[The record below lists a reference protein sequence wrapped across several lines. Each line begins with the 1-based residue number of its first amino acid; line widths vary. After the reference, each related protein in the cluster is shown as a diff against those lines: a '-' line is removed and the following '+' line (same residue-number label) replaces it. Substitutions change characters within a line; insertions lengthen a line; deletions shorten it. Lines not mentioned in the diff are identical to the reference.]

1 MYSIVIALLFFSLGG
16 WLLKVEWAKAPD
28 VRNVWS
34 VLSAVLSLTLAV
46 AVTLVWLVV
55 NFL

>member
-1 MYSIVIALLFFSLGG
+1 MYSIVIAIIFFAIGG

-34 VLSAVLSLTLAV
+34 VLSIVLSLTLAV
-46 AVTLVWLVV
+46 AVTMVWLVV